1 MAAVEVRG
9 ELFRWATDRSGVA
22 RSKLLETFPR
32 LVAWEREEAKPSL
45 RQLEEFARKTLT
57 PLGYFFL
64 PHPPEDKLPIPDF
77 RTVKD
82 VPVRRPSPN
91 LLETVQ
97 TMIIRQEWMRDFL
110 EEEGAHAIRFVGSVR
125 MSEPPVRVAAKIRQA
140 LGFEPEWARGYP
152 TWGEAL
158 RALRLGAE
166 AAGILV
172 VINGVVG
179 NNTRRKLDPN
189 EFGGFALIDE
199 HSPLVFVNG
208 ADFKAAQ
215 MFTLAH
221 ELAHLWLG
229 RAGVSSLEKLQPAR
243 IDVEQFCNAAAAELL
258 VPEVALR
265 GAWPQAKKEDEPFQ
279 VLARRFKVSAI
290 VAARRAQD
298 LGLISR
304 EGFIQFF
311 DAYERDERRRAAARP
326 GGGDFYANQDARV
339 GRRFA
344 QAVLVAARE
353 GRLLYS
359 DAYRLTGL
367 HGSTFDKYAQ
377 TLGLGSRA

>member
-9 ELFRWATDRSGVA
+9 ELLRWAQDRSGVS
-22 RSKLLETFPR
+22 RSELLDAFPR
-32 LVAWEREEAKPSL
+32 LEAWEREKARPTL
-45 RQLEEFARKTLT
+45 RQLEQFARKTLT

-64 PHPPEDKLPIPDF
+64 PHPPEDKLPIQDF

-82 VPVRRPSPN
+82 AAMRRPSPN

-97 TMIIRQEWMRDFL
+97 TMMLRQGWMRDFL
-110 EEEGAHAIRFVGSVR
+110 EEEGAPKLRFLGSVR
-125 MSEPPVRVAAKIRQA
+125 LSESPERVAARIRDT
-140 LGFEPEWARGYP
+140 LGFEVEWARGHP

-179 NNTRRKLDPN
+179 NSTRRKLDPG
-189 EFGGFALIDE
+189 EFRGFALTDE
-199 HSPLVFVNG
+199 YAPLVFVNG

-215 MFTLAH
+215 IFTLAH
-221 ELAHLWLG
+221 EIAHLWLG
-229 RAGVSSLEKLQPAR
+229 RAGVSNFDRLQPAR
-243 IDVEQFCNAAAAELL
+243 NDVEQFCNAAAAELL
-258 VPEVALR
+258 VPEQALR
-265 GAWPQAKKEDEPFQ
+265 AAWQEAKRAEEPFQ
-279 VLARRFKVSAI
+279 VLARRFRVSTI

-298 LGLISR
+298 LRLISKD
-304 EGFIQFF
+304 EFFAFF
-311 DAYERDERRRAAARP
+311 DSYATDERRRAAARP

-367 HGSTFDKYAQ
+367 YGSTFDRYAQ
-377 TLGLGSRA
+377 MLGVGGKA